1 MGIEASVSSGLLK
14 DCRPDLVQKL
24 RIKSF
29 EILLKKCSEQPS
41 SGAVTDKESVV
52 LRLCSESLVLHFCGS
67 LSRSK
72 KLRECVDR
80 ILEDATVK
88 DPLFQPAV
96 GFLLAYTKI
105 NTWIPPNI
113 HSVFKYQHFE
123 PRDSY
128 QTVRPY
134 SEYPPSVFDPTS
146 LIKDMRRPRK
156 YAGYQFIPILGG
168 FPFTSEPGV
177 DLPVLGRFISS
188 NTRLPPKSNQPSDS
202 IYFTLPE
209 LKAPR
214 YLQVPKPATT
224 PLDQMGDEGYGTP
237 SPENSDADS
246 VCSAECI
253 EEEDIWEQALHAKN
267 LPQLRTW
274 EALGQLN
281 PRPEPP
287 FLSES
292 GPPGVKAL
300 LGAETLECMYHNTA
314 MLPQVVVYL
323 NMEEL
328 IRDLKYLILGIQS
341 HTFPY
346 NQEKDCFEMLPGIC
360 IEGLRPDTLRKFC
373 DNFLT
378 SGTYC
383 RKLSALAETRHS
395 RHGLIYQALC
405 ESVRQYLLFY
415 HHAVMRLPSGS
426 SLLGLWRDYQ
436 CYHLQMLGLAQVL
449 LEVVGTPGPLLSRLY
464 HNLSHG
470 VREDITCVLYFVV
483 RACCRVYF
491 RFLEKWIYEGD
502 CVDEYGEFF
511 VRTGSID
518 ASSQSRHYWSKGFK
532 MVEGLVPTFLHGLE
546 AAIFDCGKT
555 LRLLKVCSPKDPL
568 CLLLERDHP
577 RLDCYLT
584 EDQLKDLGAR
594 CRKYQARALAACGPP
609 TSPAQLFEKSSHHES
624 QLHQLVLQ
632 AHQSR
637 MAVLRAE
644 RSALAVAT
652 AQAKHRQLAELQ
664 GQMAAVAARREE
676 ERQKQKDED
685 VRTMEEARRH
695 EEQEDRMKE
704 EERQKLIQYYDDL
717 TELVEQRKAHAEMR
731 KQMYQQ
737 RIANSLIVSNKAV
750 GTVNAELDNNN
761 QYQTFNLCNLARSSS
776 EEGTCITDSLDNP
789 VITTPNGNTL
799 VEDVNSNS
807 LIGPRGTPTTIHNN
821 HVNNPDAKDRDVDLI
836 YHQLVPTD
844 ECLNL
849 NSDPNRNI
857 LDTNTIG
864 TVIRNVPT
872 KLDLNSF
879 SLLNLETNATPL
891 KISRSSDSHKM
902 KYNAPQEELVITNN
916 PKVCLKGDMAERL
929 ADAKLDHIE
938 TELEK
943 NRRRVLHGDFN
954 IITGASKTLS
964 LTTFDSTKLSTEN
977 TLKSLTKNDA
987 SNKLS
992 THDGLNLDV
1001 FQSCVD
1007 FGESLPDL
1015 PCLNS
1020 DSEYYLAPSVI
1031 TPKEDA
1037 KKETC
1042 LVSCKWSELDDDG
1055 SETSLNTHSNMI
1067 DGAMNDFSTPCENLY
1082 MSSSFGN
1089 KLLTKTSSQ
1098 LVTRDEGKDLKLLSA
1113 ENDVDQQPKKSGTSL
1128 SNTGNVPSCSVEQS
1142 FSYSCMNFREL
1153 PLVTDILDKVVTRKC
1168 DTADYHNLDISFI
1181 QSALYKSVA
1190 MPLGFQMKLVNSQI
1204 LRHFLVEQ
1212 NFLSHLDSLR
1222 SYFFLLDG
1230 EFARN
1235 VTRELFELM
1244 SKAVRPADIL
1254 NFTALNS
1261 VLSRALSATGGSGQR
1276 NDSRLSFGVHFIPDY
1291 FQHSSP
1297 DVLSCLSLRYR
1308 VSYPLNIL
1316 ITEEALKRYDAVFAF
1331 LLKLRRISWVLEE
1344 DFHWLKRPTE
1354 PWVQLWRHEMTH
1366 FVYATQNYVTSVALQ
1381 SSWSEFQRDLKGAL
1395 TLEDLCL
1402 LTDPSTKLQQAIMQA
1417 CSLVLKF
1424 HGHLHNQLAPSI
1436 DKLAKIHDSFVSLV
1450 HFVYRCAAKM
1460 ASSGYQPHLYELLV
1474 ILNMNGHYA
1483 NEESQDSSESNLYS
1497 LSVCMNVAIPP
1508 S

>member
-1 MGIEASVSSGLLK
+1 MPEESVYNLVTKLCEISIELNGLQK

-41 SGAVTDKESVV
+41 SGAGRESAV
-52 LRLCSESLVLHFCGS
+52 LQLCSESLVLHFCGS

-88 DPLFQPAV
+88 DPLFQSAV
-96 GFLLAYTKI
+96 GFLLAYAKS
-105 NTWIPPNI
+105 NTWIPPDI

-146 LIKDMRRPRK
+146 LVKDMRRPRK
-156 YAGYQFIPILGG
+156 YAGYQFIPMAGG
-168 FPFTSEPGV
+168 FPFTSEPGA
-177 DLPVLGRFISS
+177 DLPVLGRFISN

-214 YLQVPKPATT
+214 YLQVPKPVTT
-224 PLDQMGDEGYGTP
+224 PLEQMRDEGYGTP

-246 VCSAECI
+246 VSSIECI

-267 LPQLRTW
+267 LPWLRTW

-281 PRPEPP
+281 PRPELP

-300 LGAETLECMYHNTA
+300 LGAETLECMYRDTA
-314 MLPQVVVYL
+314 MLPQVVVYV
-323 NMEEL
+323 NGEEL
-328 IRDLKYLILGIQS
+328 MRDLKYLILGIQS

-360 IEGLRPDTLRKFC
+360 IEGLRSDTLRQFC

-415 HHAVMRLPSGS
+415 HHAMMRLPSGS

-436 CYHLQMLGLAQVL
+436 CYHLQVLGLAQVL
-449 LEVVGTPGPLLSRLY
+449 LEAVRTPGPLLSRLY

-470 VREDITCVLYFVV
+470 VREDNTCALYFVV

-491 RFLEKWIYEGD
+491 RFLEKWIFEGD
-502 CVDEYGEFF
+502 CTDEYGEFF
-511 VRTGSID
+511 VRTVSID
-518 ASSQSRHYWSKGFK
+518 ASSHSRHYWSKGFK
-532 MVEGLVPTFLHGLE
+532 MVEGLVPAFLHGLE

-555 LRLLKVCSPKDPL
+555 LRLLKLCSPKDPL

-577 RLDCYLT
+577 RLDCYLS
-584 EDQLKDLGAR
+584 EDQLKGLGSR

-609 TSPAQLFEKSSHHES
+609 TSPAQLFKESSHHES

-632 AHQSR
+632 AHHSR
-637 MAVLRAE
+637 MTVLQAE
-644 RSALAVAT
+644 RSALAMAK

-685 VRTMEEARRH
+685 VRIMEQARLH

-704 EERQKLIQYYDDL
+704 DE
-717 TELVEQRKAHAEMR
+717 
-731 KQMYQQ
+731 
-737 RIANSLIVSNKAV
+737 
-750 GTVNAELDNNN
+750 
-761 QYQTFNLCNLARSSS
+761 RSSS

-789 VITTPNGNTL
+789 IITTPNGNTL
-799 VEDVNSNS
+799 VEDMNSNS
-807 LIGPRGTPTTIHNN
+807 LIGPRATIHNN

-836 YHQLVPTD
+836 CHQLVPTD

-864 TVIRNVPT
+864 TVKRNVPT

-879 SLLNLETNATPL
+879 SLLNLETDATPL
-891 KISRSSDSHKM
+891 KVSRSSDIYKM
-902 KYNAPQEELVITNN
+902 KNNEPQEEFVIANK
-916 PKVCLKGDMAERL
+916 PKVCLNGDMAERL
-929 ADAKLDHIE
+929 VEAKLDHIE

-943 NRRRVLHGDFN
+943 NRRKVLHGDFN

-964 LTTFDSTKLSTEN
+964 LTAIDSAKLYTEN
-977 TLKSLTKNDA
+977 TLKSITKSDI
-987 SNKLS
+987 STKLS
-992 THDGLNLDV
+992 THDGLDLDV
-1001 FQSCVD
+1001 FQSCID
-1007 FGESLPDL
+1007 FCESLPDL
-1015 PCLNS
+1015 PCANS

-1031 TPKEDA
+1031 IPKEDA

-1042 LVSCKWSELDDDG
+1042 LVSSKWSELDADG
-1055 SETSLNTHSNMI
+1055 SETSLSTHSNTI
-1067 DGAMNDFSTPCENLY
+1067 DGAMNDLSTSCENLS
-1082 MSSSFGN
+1082 MSSSFSN
-1089 KLLTKTSSQ
+1089 NLLTKTSSQ
-1098 LVTRDEGKDLKLLSA
+1098 LVTRAEGKDLKLLSV
-1113 ENDVDQQPKKSGTSL
+1113 ENDVYQQPKKSATSL
-1128 SNTGNVPSCSVEQS
+1128 SNTVNVPSCSVEQS
-1142 FSYSCMNFREL
+1142 FSYSCMNFREI

-1168 DTADYHNLDISFI
+1168 ETADYDNLDISFI

-1204 LRHFLVEQ
+1204 LKHFLVEQ

-1230 EFARN
+1230 EFGRN

-1276 NDSRLSFGVHFIPDY
+1276 NGSRLSFGVHFIPDY

-1297 DVLSCLSLRYR
+1297 EVLSCLYLRYR
-1308 VSYPLNIL
+1308 VSWPLNTL
-1316 ITEEALKRYDAVFAF
+1316 ITEEALKRTYLNVSLPVRYDAVFGF

-1344 DFHWLKRPTE
+1344 DFHWLKRLSE
-1354 PWVQLWRHEMTH
+1354 PWVQGSDYHKVQLWRHEMTH

-1381 SSWSEFQRDLKGAL
+1381 SSWSEFQQDLKGAL
-1395 TLEDLCL
+1395 NLEDLCL
-1402 LTDPSTKLQQAIMQA
+1402 LTDPSTKLQQAIMQT

-1424 HGHLHNQLAPSI
+1424 HGHLHNQVTPSI
-1436 DKLAKIHDSFVSLV
+1436 AKLAKIHDSFGSLM
-1450 HFVYRCAAKM
+1450 HFVYHCAAKM

-1483 NEESQDSSESNLYS
+1483 TEESQDSSESNLYS